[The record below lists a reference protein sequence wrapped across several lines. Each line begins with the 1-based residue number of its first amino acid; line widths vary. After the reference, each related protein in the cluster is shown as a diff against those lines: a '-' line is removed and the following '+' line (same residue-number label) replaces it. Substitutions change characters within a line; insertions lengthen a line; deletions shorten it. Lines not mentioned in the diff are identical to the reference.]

1 MTDEILNQ
9 GEQFVTEYKANVEA
23 LTAAHA
29 YDPADEHDA
38 CGVGMIA
45 AIDGKPRR
53 SVVEKGIEA
62 LKAVWHRG
70 AVDADGKTGDGA
82 GIHIQVP
89 QQFFH
94 DYVKLIGHIPPDRP
108 LAVGQVFLPRLSLEA
123 QERCRCIVETEILNF
138 GYYIYGWR
146 QVPVNVDII
155 GEKANATRPEI
166 EQIIIGNA
174 KGETDDKFELELY
187 IIRRRIEAAV
197 RAEQI
202 NDFYICTLS
211 SRSIVYKGMFL
222 AEQLT
227 SFYPD
232 LLDERFV
239 SNVAIY
245 HQRYSTNTFPTW
257 PLAQPFRM
265 LAHNGEIN
273 TLKGNVNWM
282 KAHETRMDHECFG
295 PYINDLKPVIPIG
308 ASDSGALDS
317 VFEVVARAG
326 RSAPMTKTVLIPEAW
341 RPATR
346 CRPRTGRC
354 TAMST
359 R

>member
-187 IIRRRIEAAV
+187 IIRRRIESRRPG
-197 RAEQI
+197 RADQRLLYLHPVVAL
-202 NDFYICTLS
+202 DRLQGHVPGGTAHLVLS
-211 SRSIVYKGMFL
+211 GPAGRALRFQRRDL
-222 AEQLT
+222 PPA
-227 SFYPD
+227 
-232 LLDERFV
+232 LLDQHVPDMAAGPALPHARP
-239 SNVAIY
+239 
-245 HQRYSTNTFPTW
+245 QRRDQHAEGQRE
-257 PLAQPFRM
+257 LD
-265 LAHNGEIN
+265 E
-273 TLKGNVNWM
+273 
-282 KAHETRMDHECFG
+282 G
-295 PYINDLKPVIPIG
+295 P
-308 ASDSGALDS
+308 
-317 VFEVVARAG
+317 
-326 RSAPMTKTVLIPEAW
+326 
-341 RPATR
+341 
-346 CRPRTGRC
+346 
-354 TAMST
+354 
-359 R
+359 